1 MVPGKRFFPLVAHP
15 LCDKDSQEEYSTV
28 LIFMM
33 MILVTMIFVLKILI
47 LIFIFSERDPN
58 RPPPP
63 KTSGKLEFE
72 YFGDR
77 V

>member
-1 MVPGKRFFPLVAHP
+1 MIRTPRRNIQYTYIHDDDIGKNDFCF
-15 LCDKDSQEEYSTV
+15 
-28 LIFMM
+28 
-33 MILVTMIFVLKILI
+33 KILI

-77 V
+77 VWPLFLHFLTL